1 MDITIK
7 KKINSEPSN
16 NFHVAQQ
23 NYKTTCKMRGS
34 HINVPEH
41 SSVLGCDS
49 VCLVSSSEEGCCHHL

>member
-49 VCLVSSSEEGCCHHL
+49 VCLV